1 MLNTSGNM
9 ANANSN
15 RTQTPIFC
23 IKLLLTGTTSVADCG
38 PALPSLPNSPVFN
51 TPPAIWS

>member
-1 MLNTSGNM
+1 
-9 ANANSN
+9 
-15 RTQTPIFC
+15 
-23 IKLLLTGTTSVADCG
+23 VADCG